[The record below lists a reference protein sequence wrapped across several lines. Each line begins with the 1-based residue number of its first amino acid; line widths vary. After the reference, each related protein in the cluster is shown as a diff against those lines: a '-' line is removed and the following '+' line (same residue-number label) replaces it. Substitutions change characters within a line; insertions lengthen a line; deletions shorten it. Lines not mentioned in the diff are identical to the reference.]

1 MGARGIGEWGLLGTV
16 RQNETHSGLA
26 AAIDQVHYGSRHQ
39 YAVRRD
45 ACKGAFK
52 GPTGPWVKGANW
64 LELVTV
70 VTVTEEA

>member
-1 MGARGIGEWGLLGTV
+1 MPLPG
-16 RQNETHSGLA
+16 QNKEKERKVSND
-26 AAIDQVHYGSRHQ
+26 DQVHYGSRHQ

-52 GPTGPWVKGANW
+52 GPTGPCVKGANW